1 MEHSAIETET
11 AELSSQAR
19 LEQLRKT
26 VDEGVH
32 RPLPWRQAQL
42 DGLLQFISDH
52 EEAMLA
58 ALKADLGR
66 CAAEA
71 RLADILM
78 VRSELKLMRRN
89 LRRWLQPRHV
99 HTPLAAQPGPGEGA
113 TTAKGRSAAGTGRR
127 AKGRVR
133 LSTVRISPGARL

>member
-1 MEHSAIETET
+1 MFWRYSLRKRKQVSNPMKRSAIETET
-11 AELSSQAR
+11 AELSSQIR
-19 LEQLRKT
+19 LEQLRRI

-32 RPLPWRQAQL
+32 RSLTWRQAQL
-42 DGLLQFISDH
+42 DGLLHFISDH

-78 VRSELKLMRRN
+78 VRSELKLIRRY
-89 LRRWLQPRHV
+89 LRRWLEPRSV
-99 HTPLAAQPGPGEGA
+99 RTPL
-113 TTAKGRSAAGTGRR
+113 
-127 AKGRVR
+127 
-133 LSTVRISPGARL
+133 